1 MYLKNQNPWYLG
13 VSLDLHTC
21 HACIFSLISLT
32 IIYYRPHRSFNHL
45 VDKVS
50 SHIGLLTS
58 IGDAELAIFSSK
70 LLAPDYQSM
79 YACSFLKRMSACSCK
94 PLFPLLIFLL
104 LYQEWV
110 LLQICYCLFPSFLSF
125 FLFFFSNTWW
135 ILFLSLD
142 LHSTWSLHGPV

>member
-1 MYLKNQNPWYLG
+1 LHIYILLRLVITSIINGKTFTLVLKIMQVSMYFKNQNPWYLG
-13 VSLDLHTC
+13 VSLDLCTC

-94 PLFPLLIFLL
+94 PLFALLILL
-104 LYQEWV
+104 L
-110 LLQICYCLFPSFLSF
+110 F
-125 FLFFFSNTWW
+125 
-135 ILFLSLD
+135 
-142 LHSTWSLHGPV
+142 